1 MLALAPLNHD
11 EIDEVFP
18 EQSFEREAL
27 SFADGYW
34 EEAMSLIKDHSVHT
48 EDDVLVISERRTRET
63 VKSLKDLLLTT
74 TIGMIYIS
82 ILNRSSVTTFCAWIL
97 FGSDYE

>member
-1 MLALAPLNHD
+1 MNHD

-27 SFADGYW
+27 TFADGYW
-34 EEAMSLIKDHSVHT
+34 EEAMELIQDHSIHT

-63 VKSLKDLLLTT
+63 VKNLKDLLLST
-74 TIGMIYIS
+74 TIG
-82 ILNRSSVTTFCAWIL
+82 T
-97 FGSDYE
+97 